1 MSNSSDSELELAQRS
16 QSGSKISGSGQ
27 ETEVNDKSP
36 WDMMKSKQN
45 KAFSKNYLQEIM
57 NLDESNADVL
67 KTIQMSNKKRAP
79 DVNDAKSPGVS
90 KKVSFSEHVQKREII
105 VSSSSSSDEES
116 AKDSNKNVRKG
127 ILKRKNIDLED
138 SASTSDD
145 GSIQSHANKLRQRKL
160 LDGQGSSSESKKNSM
175 LMCNEKSKFTVTKKK
190 RDESAEFNTDFKL
203 KKEKINCVSKEII
216 SDNNSESSGNEFVQ
230 SPKLNKIIPM
240 KNIKKEKLSS
250 QSDSDLATT
259 SLTNKRINHIKNI
272 KKETTESQ
280 SDVSSDDDDDEESVD
295 QNRNPSFNKNVS
307 INSNKELSESTDSDN
322 SEGRKKKVR
331 LSHNSKHTLSKVPK
345 HQKSMNYQSSDD
357 DEEENTSTNNH
368 RNSSINKNMS
378 TIKTSLNKNLKEEI
392 SASDESIDEEENIA
406 VKSLNKNKSW
416 ETNDKDGGNKK
427 VRLGKSPI
435 KNNCSRSENENELI
449 GNVSTLA
456 KICALNP
463 QKSPKSHNDF
473 VIDNK
478 KNEFLKKKLSN
489 FAKINN
495 LSKIDSETY
504 NLSKEIKKSGD
515 EIFLAKIPKDL
526 DPKLLVSGVI
536 NFNGESSKLEI
547 NENVYALHVNMDK
560 NISNV
565 LIDSSDNGDSFNILS
580 LKCHGV
586 ISISKDTKIRKK
598 SLKIKKY
605 QQDDEVIEEPKNL
618 KEQHLLLGHNY
629 EDRINLDK
637 WISDKLEGLITDF
650 NKKRKQKRRSK
661 SFNENKTPV
670 EEENLDIFKL
680 LDEHTDRK
688 SSEENEGSVNKKKR
702 KKKEVEENKVHA
714 KIKTEMDESIDII
727 NQMMMENNDNVD
739 KTSLKKRSRSKS
751 IFEEENSSPAKRKR
765 SKSLSTLNPE
775 DFDDTIPGDSTPIKS
790 KKNKKSKTSLEH
802 IVKEEMVS
810 EDEFS
815 LNKHKKAIVNSTMIS
830 VKEDNSIFDNE
841 ESFIPKPND
850 SSINRFIDDLVK
862 EVEDKKKKV
871 KKRSLGDVTPTSFDS
886 KKKKKSL

>member
-67 KTIQMSNKKRAP
+67 KTIQLSNKKRAP

-190 RDESAEFNTDFKL
+190 RDEK
-203 KKEKINCVSKEII
+203 
-216 SDNNSESSGNEFVQ
+216 
-230 SPKLNKIIPM
+230 
-240 KNIKKEKLSS
+240 KLSS
-250 QSDSDLATT
+250 QSDSDVATT

-295 QNRNPSFNKNVS
+295 QNRNPSFNRNVS

-357 DEEENTSTNNH
+357 DEEENTT
-368 RNSSINKNMS
+368 
-378 TIKTSLNKNLKEEI
+378 
-392 SASDESIDEEENIA
+392 
-406 VKSLNKNKSW
+406 
-416 ETNDKDGGNKK
+416 
-427 VRLGKSPI
+427 
-435 KNNCSRSENENELI
+435 
-449 GNVSTLA
+449 
-456 KICALNP
+456 
-463 QKSPKSHNDF
+463 
-473 VIDNK
+473 
-478 KNEFLKKKLSN
+478 
-489 FAKINN
+489 
-495 LSKIDSETY
+495 
-504 NLSKEIKKSGD
+504 
-515 EIFLAKIPKDL
+515 KIPKDL

-688 SSEENEGSVNKKKR
+688 SSEENECS
-702 KKKEVEENKVHA
+702 
-714 KIKTEMDESIDII
+714 
-727 NQMMMENNDNVD
+727 MMMENNDNVD

-765 SKSLSTLNPE
+765 SKSLSTVNPE

-871 KKRSLGDVTPTSFDS
+871 DILKLTIERGRYDPQQMFNVDEPHTGK
-886 KKKKKSL
+886 